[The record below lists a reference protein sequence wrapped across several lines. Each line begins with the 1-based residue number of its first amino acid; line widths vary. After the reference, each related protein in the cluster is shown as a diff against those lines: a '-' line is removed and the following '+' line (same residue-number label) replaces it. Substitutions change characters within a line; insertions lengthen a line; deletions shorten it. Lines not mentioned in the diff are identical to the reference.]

1 MVEPNLPGDAMQPV
15 VESLVTPP
23 WIQLG
28 PSLSLGA
35 TVELAPFEEEETED
49 PPTAETEKAG

>member
-1 MVEPNLPGDAMQPV
+1 MQPV

-35 TVELAPFEEEETED
+35 MVELAPFEEEEVED